1 MSGAGSRN
9 RERRERDMLLSVGAA
24 LAVVGV
30 LAVIASAVRGE
41 FVDAALA
48 ALMIAAGV
56 AVWRWRRS
64 VLARRE
70 L

>member
-1 MSGAGSRN
+1 MSGAGS

-41 FVDAALA
+41 FVDAVLA
-48 ALMIAAGV
+48 SAMIAAGV